1 MNMKH
6 MPIILISALLCVSC
20 ASTGANAQ
28 KRIHIYSISSTMI
41 RIDDDA
47 VPVELVAKK
56 LKRKG
61 FGPLSPILVHVPDHF
76 TNVEI
81 STISRHLRGAG
92 FRRVMC
98 LKPTQASANVSTPTL
113 KK

>member
-1 MNMKH
+1 MKH
-6 MPIILISALLCVSC
+6 IPIILISALLCMSC
-20 ASTGANAQ
+20 ASTGANAE

-41 RIDDDA
+41 RIDNNA

-61 FGPLSPILVHVPDHF
+61 YGPRSSIFVHVPEHF
-76 TNVEI
+76 TNAEL

-98 LKPTQASANVSTPTL
+98 LKPTQTSVNVSTPTL